1 MFSAVSFPRRL
12 WRQSTTRATTG
23 LCLVAVTAWTAA
35 GCGNGSTLVL
45 TEQVEARRL
54 ASNLRVQFTKAA
66 EASNRAVM
74 EVTDEASSAAAREA
88 GQATQAVERDVE
100 TLHRILES
108 LSYRDEIRQLDA
120 FKACFGG
127 YRGLDADI
135 LPLAVE
141 NTDFTATR

>member
-1 MFSAVSFPRRL
+1 MFCAVAFFRRL

-23 LCLVAVTAWTAA
+23 LCLVALTAWTAA

-100 TLHRILES
+100 TLHRILAQRDVFAVS
-108 LSYRDEIRQLDA
+108 LLSDARRQCMRQAL
-120 FKACFGG
+120 ACF
-127 YRGLDADI
+127 
-135 LPLAVE
+135 V
-141 NTDFTATR
+141 